1 MLLFLINE
9 NLNNINTIKFV
20 NKNINRRKKVLIKNK
35 YKPLKISDLLTLKII
50 NSPYFNLIANKA
62 ARIARTTA

>member
-9 NLNNINTIKFV
+9 TLNNINIIKFV

-50 NSPYFNLIANKA
+50 NSPYINLIANKEV
-62 ARIARTTA
+62 RIAKTTA